1 MARKRVNYDKKV
13 ERKYEQGKGQGELSD
28 YIPFLNVRDFSS
40 LGRTTRVK
48 GWKTGRVHHLFSDLE
63 TYMFYTL
70 EWRDDVKDIREQCPI
85 PLERTLAIAEAMKV
99 KHPQVAT
106 YTQEKKRMMTNAVM
120 TTDFLVTLQDGT
132 IEKLIAISVKYLSDL
147 TRRTLEKI
155 EIEKR
160 NYMDLNVEFVLATEK
175 DIPLVLAENVKK
187 LHKKRN
193 IHERL
198 DYSDEK
204 IMKIAKV
211 LTDLVLNNQKP
222 LSDLCLSCD
231 DLLGLRLGDSLS
243 IAYYLIATK
252 RWQIDMNVAL
262 EPYKQLHLIGISLP
276 DSFPV

>member
-1 MARKRVNYDKKV
+1 MRKRVNYDKKV
-13 ERKYEQGKGQGELSD
+13 KRKYEQGKGQGELSG

-70 EWRDDVKDIREQCPI
+70 EWRDDVKDIREQCPL
-85 PLERTLAIAEAMKV
+85 PLERTLAIAQAMKV

-106 YTQEKKRMMTNAVM
+106 YTEGKKRVMTNAVM
-120 TTDFLVTLQDGT
+120 TTDLLVTVQDAA

-160 NYMDLNVEFVLATEK
+160 HYMDLNVEFVLATEK

-204 IMKIAKV
+204 IRKIAKV

-231 DLLGLRLGDSLS
+231 DLLGLRPGDSLS

-252 RWQIDMNVAL
+252 KWQIDMNVEL
-262 EPYKQLHLIGISLP
+262 EPYKQLRLIGTSLP
-276 DSFPV
+276 DSFLV